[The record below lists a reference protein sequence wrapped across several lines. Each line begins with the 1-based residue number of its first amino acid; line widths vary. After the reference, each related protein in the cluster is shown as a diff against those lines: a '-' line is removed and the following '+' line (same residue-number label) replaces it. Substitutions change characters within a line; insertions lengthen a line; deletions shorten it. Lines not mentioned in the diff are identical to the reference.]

1 MQVQTFKEKWI
12 TEQYNKIK
20 AVVGNDFSDDLIY
33 DLLKKHWDQRKEPE
47 HTFMLTKDSV
57 STASVESMIDRFLNS
72 NYILSAYGVL
82 YKQPTEHVSIFNDVI
97 WKVIKE
103 RKDIRKFIAKQKKEV
118 GEEFMLNQFT
128 RYNSKQK
135 NRKIVVNAAYGVIA
149 SFISVFFNNGPLMA
163 SSQCSITKTGQTLT
177 TIAISNIENWLEN
190 NISFMNVSDL
200 LDYVVWSKNYYWKN
214 KEINEKHLSKLKD
227 INSEEFVDYLT
238 SKLKEPKKVD
248 INYLKL
254 VTRRLNNM
262 EIKSIYYRNNLPAII
277 EQDYWFTM
285 TKLILEA
292 SVQIRENIKEEE
304 KTEDDI
310 NKEKIYKKYMS
321 ELDDFVFHTTAIDFI
336 HPQRYTRQFSETRD
350 TVIISDT
357 DSVFISVNKY
367 LTNIKKYFHTDIIP
381 ERDLDLKITKIFIH
395 ISDRYIKYILDEY
408 LDFMHVSDERKGD
421 ISMKSEFDYSKILVD
436 GKKTYAGWKVGE
448 LSVPLGDESEI
459 DVKGLS
465 IKKSTV
471 VKQLRENFS
480 DILENNVLNTKRID
494 TLEILYKFDKIEN
507 DIRTN
512 LHAGNTTYLQPA
524 SVSGDG
530 SYDIPER
537 MPAWRGVQ
545 IWNTIHPEQ
554 TIDLPGRVMQ
564 IRITPL
570 TDYSYLQEEYPVVY
584 ERIKDIFENKVNL
597 LGSKYDGNS
606 KMKSTQKDVLDIIC
620 IPYQLEKIPEWI
632 IPLID
637 VDLIVD
643 RLMKPGQFILN
654 AIGVSTP
661 DDYVTNV
668 VDRKIINQIL
678 I

>member
-1 MQVQTFKEKWI
+1 M
-12 TEQYNKIK
+12 N
-20 AVVGNDFSDDLIY
+20 DLIR
-33 DLLKKHWDQRKEPE
+33 DLLKKHWDKRKEPA

-57 STASVESMIDRFLNS
+57 STSSVESMIDRFLNS
-72 NYILSAYGVL
+72 NYILSAYGVM

-103 RKDIRKFIAKQKKEV
+103 RKDIRKFIAKQRKEV
-118 GEEFMLNQFT
+118 GEDFMLNQFT

-190 NISFMNVSDL
+190 NISFDNVSDL
-200 LDYVVWSKNYYWKN
+200 LDYVVWCKKYYWEH
-214 KEINEKHLSKLKD
+214 KEVNEKHLAKLKD
-227 INSEEFVDYLT
+227 VTTEYFIDYLT
-238 SKLKEPKKVD
+238 SKLKDPKKVD

-254 VTRRLNNM
+254 VSRRLSDI
-262 EIKSIYYRNNLPAII
+262 EIKSIYYRNNIPAII
-277 EQDYWFTM
+277 DQDYWFTM
-285 TKLILEA
+285 TKLILES
-292 SVQIRENIKEEE
+292 SVKDNIPEELENY
-304 KTEDDI
+304 
-310 NKEKIYKKYMS
+310 NRYMA
-321 ELDDFVFHTTAIDFI
+321 ELDDFVFHTTAVDFI
-336 HPQRYTRQFSETRD
+336 HPQRYTRQFTETRD
-350 TVIISDT
+350 AAIISDT
-357 DSVFISVNKY
+357 DSVFISVHKY
-367 LTNIKKYFHTDIIP
+367 LTDIKKYFHTDVIP

-395 ISDRYIKYILDEY
+395 ISDRYIKYVLDEY
-408 LDFMHVSDERKGD
+408 LDFIHVSDERKGD

-436 GKKTYAGWKVGE
+436 GKKTYAGWKIGE
-448 LSVPLGDESEI
+448 LSIPLGDESEI

-471 VKQLRENFS
+471 VKQLRESFS
-480 DILENNVLNTKRID
+480 DILENNVLNTNRID
-494 TLEILYKFDKIEN
+494 TLEILYRFDKIEN

-530 SYDIPER
+530 AYAFPER
-537 MPAWRGVQ
+537 IPAWRGVQ
-545 IWNTIHPEQ
+545 IWNNIHPEQ

-564 IRITPL
+564 IRMKPL
-570 TDYSYLQEEYPVVY
+570 DDYSYLSEEYPEVY
-584 ERIKDIFENKVNL
+584 ERIQDILNNRVNL

-606 KMKSTQKDVLDIIC
+606 KMKSNKQNVLDIIC

>member
-1 MQVQTFKEKWI
+1 M
-12 TEQYNKIK
+12 N
-20 AVVGNDFSDDLIY
+20 
-33 DLLKKHWDQRKEPE
+33 
-47 HTFMLTKDSV
+47 
-57 STASVESMIDRFLNS
+57 RFLNS
-72 NYILSAYGVL
+72 NYIMSAYGVM

-97 WKVIKE
+97 WNVIKE
-103 RKDIRKFIAKQKKEV
+103 RKDIRKFIAQQRKEN
-118 GEEFMLNQFT
+118 GEQFMINQFT

-135 NRKIVVNAAYGVIA
+135 NRKVVVNAAYGVIA
-149 SFISVFFNNGPLMA
+149 SYISVFFNSGPLMA

-190 NISFMNVSDL
+190 NIDFVNVSDL
-200 LDYVVWSKNYYWKN
+200 LDYVVWCKNYYATN
-214 KEINEKHLSKLKD
+214 KDINEKYLSKLKD
-227 INSEEFVDYLT
+227 ISREEFTDYLI
-238 SKLKEPKKVD
+238 SMLEDPKKVD
-248 INYLKL
+248 IRYLKL
-254 VTRRLNNM
+254 VTHRLTEM
-262 EIKSIYYRNNLPAII
+262 EIKSIYYRNNIPAIV
-277 EQDYWFTM
+277 EQDYWISM
-285 TKLILEA
+285 IKLILES
-292 SVQIRENIKEEE
+292 SVKDNIPEE
-304 KTEDDI
+304 KENYI
-310 NKEKIYKKYMS
+310 RYMA
-321 ELDDFVFHTTAIDFI
+321 ELDEFIFNTTAVDFI
-336 HPQRYTRQFSETRD
+336 HPQRFTRQFNKTRD
-350 TVIISDT
+350 TAIISDT
-357 DSVFISVNKY
+357 DSVFISVHKY
-367 LTNIKKYFHTDIIP
+367 LNDIKKYFHTEDIP

-395 ISDRYIKYILDEY
+395 ISDRYLKYVLDEY
-408 LDFMHVSDERKGD
+408 LDFIHVSDERKKD
-421 ISMKSEFDYSKILVD
+421 ISLKSEFDYSKILVD
-436 GKKTYAGWKVGE
+436 GKKTYAGWKIGE

-471 VKQLRENFS
+471 VKELRDSFS
-480 DILENNVLNTKRID
+480 DILENNVLNSDRID

-512 LHAGNTTYLQPA
+512 LHAGVTTYLQPA

-530 SYDIPER
+530 SYDKPER
-537 MPAWRGVQ
+537 IPPWRGVQ

-570 TDYSYLQEEYPVVY
+570 DDYSYLEAEHPEVY
-584 ERIKDIFENKVNL
+584 QRIQDILNNKVNL

-606 KMKSTQKDVLDIIC
+606 KHKSNKKNVLDIIC
-620 IPYQLEKIPEWI
+620 IPYQLERIPEWI

-643 RLMKPGQFILN
+643 KLMKPGQFILN